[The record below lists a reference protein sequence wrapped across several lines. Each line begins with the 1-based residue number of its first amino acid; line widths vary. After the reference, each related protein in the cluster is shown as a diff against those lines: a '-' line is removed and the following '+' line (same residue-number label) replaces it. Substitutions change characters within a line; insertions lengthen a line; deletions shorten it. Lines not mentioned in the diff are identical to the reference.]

1 MKENATMLTDGV
13 PAARKP
19 RPLYHIFTAVPPS
32 YDLINRLFTWR
43 LDERW
48 RKKAAGLCLE
58 NKPQKIMDLC
68 TGTGDLAIRFAA
80 MADASA
86 EITGYDYSQPML
98 DIASQK
104 ALKKSHPGIHFM
116 LGDAAEMPFP
126 DGYFDSIG
134 IAFAFRNLTYKNSD
148 SKRFLAE
155 IFRVVKPGGRFI
167 IVESS
172 QPKNGLLRFFFK
184 VYTKTMVYY
193 IGSWISGNRI
203 AYRYLANSVID
214 YYKPEAVT
222 DLLKSSGF
230 AEVKHIP
237 LMGGVA
243 AIHVALKIDG

>member
-1 MKENATMLTDGV
+1 
-13 PAARKP
+13 
-19 RPLYHIFTAVPPS
+19 
-32 YDLINRLFTWR
+32 
-43 LDERW
+43 
-48 RKKAAGLCLE
+48 
-58 NKPQKIMDLC
+58 
-68 TGTGDLAIRFAA
+68 
-80 MADASA
+80 
-86 EITGYDYSQPML
+86 
-98 DIASQK
+98 
-104 ALKKSHPGIHFM
+104 
-116 LGDAAEMPFP
+116 
-126 DGYFDSIG
+126 
-134 IAFAFRNLTYKNSD
+134 
-148 SKRFLAE
+148 
-155 IFRVVKPGGRFI
+155 VVKPGGRFI

-193 IGSWISGNRI
+193 IGSWISGNRT